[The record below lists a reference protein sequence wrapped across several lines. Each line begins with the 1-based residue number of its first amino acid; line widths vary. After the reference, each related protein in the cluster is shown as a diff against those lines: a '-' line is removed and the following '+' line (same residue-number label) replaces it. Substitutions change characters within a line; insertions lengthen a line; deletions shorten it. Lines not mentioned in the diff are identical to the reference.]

1 LRTVNRATRRTI
13 FSILRAFSSPS
24 CFHILTCQCR
34 YGLTETSRLG
44 CQVKLTP
51 SMHGVQVAAQLSN
64 AQLALSRMR
73 FCVPFVLPNPYDRIL
88 VWNVTQPVQ
97 RRSRLTVSQCK
108 LPEATRNF
116 YVDGHKPKPH

>member
-1 LRTVNRATRRTI
+1 
-13 FSILRAFSSPS
+13 
-24 CFHILTCQCR
+24 
-34 YGLTETSRLG
+34 
-44 CQVKLTP
+44 
-51 SMHGVQVAAQLSN
+51 MHGVQVAAQPSN

-73 FCVPFVLPNPYDRIL
+73 LRPLVLPNHFNRIL
-88 VWNVTQPVQ
+88 VWNFTQRVQ